1 MSYEIYENLL
11 KKKGVNSAEVSRATG
26 ISQTTFSEWKKG
38 KSSPKADKLQKIA
51 DYFGVT
57 LEYLTTGENAD
68 GYYYDAETAAL
79 AQEIYQ
85 NPELHMLLDA
95 ARDSSASDIKAFYDM
110 VLLMKRRERH
120 EDE

>member
-1 MSYEIYENLL
+1 MDCYDRIKDLCDRNGIAVTALEAQLGFGRGSIG
-11 KKKGVNSAEVSRATG
+11 KMRSAKSVSAERVR
-26 ISQTTFSEWKKG
+26 
-38 KSSPKADKLQKIA
+38 KIA
-51 DYFGVT
+51 DYFGVST
-57 LEYLTTGENAD
+57 EYLLTGENAD

-120 EDE
+120 ED

>member
-1 MSYEIYENLL
+1 MAIYENIRKVATEKGYSINRLEKELGLPRGSIL
-11 KKKGVNSAEVSRATG
+11 KYN
-26 ISQTTFSEWKKG
+26 
-38 KSSPKADKLQKIA
+38 KSTPGSDKLQKIA
-51 DYFGVT
+51 EFLGCSVD
-57 LEYLTTGENAD
+57 LLLNGETSE

-120 EDE
+120 EE